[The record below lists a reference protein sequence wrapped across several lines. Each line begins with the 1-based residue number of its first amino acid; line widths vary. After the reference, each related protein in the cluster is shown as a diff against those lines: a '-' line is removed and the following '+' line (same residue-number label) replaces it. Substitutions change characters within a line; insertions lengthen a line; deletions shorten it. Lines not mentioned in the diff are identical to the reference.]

1 VKIKKNKRQ
10 LVNTIRQDILLTY
23 NNLLSQSYTNTL
35 RFTFKP
41 HLLLS
46 LYCCFAASQF
56 HKIFFSPF
64 LYFFLLQESSNN
76 HRYHTARYTIPLET
90 TCESIQTVELFFR
103 KNAFEQLNNTW
114 LGHNVNKIKIYTVF
128 YTFSLV
134 WNKTSLTIAK
144 YTFR

>member
-1 VKIKKNKRQ
+1 MCQYQNVYLQTWKTQEQRSKQASRMFHFCVSKIKTKFYKKQLLKTKKSTKQWKTSKSDQWIPKVKIKKNKRQ

-64 LYFFLLQESSNN
+64 LYFFAAS
-76 HRYHTARYTIPLET
+76 
-90 TCESIQTVELFFR
+90 
-103 KNAFEQLNNTW
+103 
-114 LGHNVNKIKIYTVF
+114 VF
-128 YTFSLV
+128 
-134 WNKTSLTIAK
+134 K
-144 YTFR
+144 